1 VDDIVGK
8 VTPGQVVRVL
18 RGRDRGKYAIVVKV
32 IDERYVL
39 IADGDKRKFDR
50 PKKKNVLHL
59 QILND
64 VRPEVAASLRE
75 TGKVTNAKLRHA
87 LLPYRES
94 APRPAEAGGESAEEK
109 EV

>member
-1 VDDIVGK
+1 MDEVVSR

-32 IDERYVL
+32 LDSRYVL

-50 PKKKNVLHL
+50 PKKKNLLHL

-64 VRPEVAASLRE
+64 IRPEVAASLRE

-87 LLPYRES
+87 LRPYREQ
-94 APRPAEAGGESAEEK
+94 PPQTAESGGESAEEK
-109 EV
+109 GG